1 VSWLKNLLGMNKT
14 PAPNERALSMI
25 VDALRELTAQQKEYI
40 LPLLRG
46 MIQQQ
51 QKIREDIQKLM
62 PSIQDLNNI
71 ESQLAIDVDQ
81 QNKDIEALNAAQN
94 STISALNQALAS
106 LKQENPN
113 VDITVL
119 TSISKAF
126 EANHDKL
133 VSLANSATAA
143 TAGAQTTLTA
153 NLSNLQSGQVPASD
167 TNASA
172 ASNS

>member
-40 LPLLRG
+40 MPLLRG

-71 ESQLAIDVDQ
+71 E
-81 QNKDIEALNAAQN
+81 
-94 STISALNQALAS
+94 S